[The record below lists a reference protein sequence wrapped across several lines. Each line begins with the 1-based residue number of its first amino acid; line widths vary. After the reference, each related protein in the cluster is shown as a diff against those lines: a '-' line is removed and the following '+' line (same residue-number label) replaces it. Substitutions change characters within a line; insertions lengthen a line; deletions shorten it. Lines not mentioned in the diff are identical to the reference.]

1 MTSFAL
7 VFFFSVTGLTLNH
20 PLWFANQLR
29 TSTLSGTLDPSWA
42 APGPESNVKRLEIVE
57 YLRATHGLEGAV
69 SDFRVSEEEGSLT
82 FTGPGYSAD
91 VFIDRATGEYRI
103 VELRMGLAAV
113 LNDLHKGRDSGG
125 PWKALIDVSAVL
137 LVFVSLTGLVLLFF
151 LHKHRTAGL
160 LALAAGGVLVYVIY
174 AAWVP

>member
-1 MTSFAL
+1 MTSFVV
-7 VFFFSVTGLTLNH
+7 VFFFAVTGLTLNH
-20 PLWFANQLR
+20 PLWFADQLQ
-29 TSTLSGTLDPSWA
+29 TSNLSGAMEVAWVGAGAESGATRLD
-42 APGPESNVKRLEIVE
+42 IVE
-57 YLRATHGLEGAV
+57 YLRAMHGIEGAV
-69 SDFRVSEEEGSLT
+69 SDFRFSEDEGSLT

-91 VFIDRATGEYRI
+91 VFIDRATGQYRI
-103 VELRMGLAAV
+103 VELRMGLAAI

-160 LALAAGGVLVYVIY
+160 LVLAAGGTLTYLIYVALV
-174 AAWVP
+174 P